1 MLRKKIFNVPVV
13 SLVSQPAVA
22 VSTIA
27 VLLLL
32 SVEVAMKAAVVFE
45 VDFVALRTQLL
56 LAEVEMP
63 ADLVMLLLPRSVEVG
78 MPAVVL

>member
-1 MLRKKIFNVPVV
+1 MSFACTCLEKKIFNVPVV

-56 LAEVEMP
+56 LAEV
-63 ADLVMLLLPRSVEVG
+63 VHHVLLQITC
-78 MPAVVL
+78 